1 MCTKKERETNVKLEF
16 RLSLRSSFYPILKI
30 SEEISLHFSDVVKQ
44 ISMIL

>member
-16 RLSLRSSFYPILKI
+16 RLSLRSTFYPILKI
-30 SEEISLHFSDVVKQ
+30 SEILLHFSDVVKQ